1 MTEDLKSTLVNVEYQ
16 KNNKTVA
23 KAVHFAGYIGVITGI
38 KQVGAQCRV
47 KKVGGPRRGGVK
59 ISNTLRLMWNTRTTK
74 MVVEA
79 VRTLQATLV
88 LLLQ

>member
-38 KQVGAQCRV
+38 KQVSAQP
-47 KKVGGPRRGGVK
+47 KVGGGKERVS
-59 ISNTLRLMWNTRTTK
+59 ISTQTNM
-74 MVVEA
+74 EY
-79 VRTLQATLV
+79 
-88 LLLQ
+88 